1 MATPAAEPNTLDA
14 PWLRRQ
20 VETHLIFG
28 FLAHRLPFGWVF
40 GAGLA
45 LAAIVLLFQGAFLH
59 ALVNFLRGQADAV
72 DLMLLGFIWFPGP
85 EFMSSIASRQRY
97 LTIARLVMSVLILF
111 LGIRAG
117 RWT

>member
-1 MATPAAEPNTLDA
+1 MVGIPIPFCCLQLLKMSRYHQAALGWWIAKAT
-14 PWLRRQ
+14 
-20 VETHLIFG
+20 
-28 FLAHRLPFGWVF
+28 
-40 GAGLA
+40 LA
-45 LAAIVLLFQGAFLH
+45 LVSFLFLLGS
-59 ALVNFLRGQADAV
+59 LVNFLRGQADAV

>member
-1 MATPAAEPNTLDA
+1 
-14 PWLRRQ
+14 
-20 VETHLIFG
+20 
-28 FLAHRLPFGWVF
+28 VF

-45 LAAIVLLFQGAFLH
+45 LAAIVLLFH
-59 ALVNFLRGQADAV
+59 NFLRGQADAV